1 MGWLSVQLVLA
12 MIVTLIMAVTLL
24 KRQPFVSD
32 SDDMVSTM
40 AQWVLFLQVFAGLIV
55 RIQKDQAC
63 NADDSGSFDTVALSL
78 RSLAHPAL

>member
-1 MGWLSVQLVLA
+1 ML
-12 MIVTLIMAVTLL
+12 VTLVMAVTLL

-40 AQWVLFLQVFAGLIV
+40 AQWVLFLQVFSGLIV

-63 NADDSGSFDTVALSL
+63 NPDDPGAFDTVALSYVIVWTC
-78 RSLAHPAL
+78 